1 MSTYSI
7 DVRVSAPVK
16 TTEVPE
22 RVARAIEELF
32 PNAEVEI
39 EPDRV
44 TATGHTVDRF
54 GERLRE
60 QQILDTARSH
70 LRTRIDGDTIRFRLK
85 KQAAFV
91 GDVNFGVGNLD
102 ELGEINVEIQVT
114 DPSPMA
120 FLDEFV
126 PETDEDGTPIE

>member
-1 MSTYSI
+1 MSAYSI

-16 TTEVPE
+16 ATEVPE
-22 RVARAIEELF
+22 RVARAIDALF
-32 PNAEVEI
+32 PNADVEI

-44 TATGHTVDRF
+44 TATGHTVDAF
-54 GERLRE
+54 AERLRE
-60 QQILDTARSH
+60 QQILDTARAH
-70 LRTRIDGDTIRFRLK
+70 LRNRIDGDTIRFRLK

-102 ELGEINVEIQVT
+102 ELGEINVEIRVSE
-114 DPSPMA
+114 PSPLA
-120 FLDEFV
+120 FLDEVV

>member
-1 MSTYSI
+1 MNAYSI
-7 DVRVSAPVK
+7 AVTVSAPVK

-22 RVARAIEELF
+22 RVARAIEALF
-32 PNAEVEI
+32 PNATLEI

-44 TATGHTVDRF
+44 TAKGHTVERF
-54 GERLRE
+54 GERLQE
-60 QQILDTARSH
+60 QQILDTARAH

-91 GDVNFGVGNLD
+91 GDVNFGVGNVD
-102 ELGEINVEIQVT
+102 ELGEIEVEIRVT

-120 FLDEFV
+120 FLDEV
-126 PETDEDGTPIE
+126 APETDEDGTPIE

>member
-1 MSTYSI
+1 MTAYSI
-7 DVRVSAPVK
+7 DVSVSAPVK
-16 TTEVPE
+16 PTEVPE

-32 PNAEVEI
+32 PNAVVEI
-39 EPDRV
+39 ERDRV

-70 LRTRIDGDTIRFRLK
+70 LRTQIETDTIRFRLK

-102 ELGEINVEIQVT
+102 ELGEITVEIQVS

-120 FLDEFV
+120 FLDEVV

>member
-1 MSTYSI
+1 VSAYSI
-7 DVRVSAPVK
+7 DVTVSAPVK

-22 RVARAIEELF
+22 RVARAIETLF

-44 TATGHTVDRF
+44 TATGHTVDTF
-54 GERLRE
+54 GTRLRE
-60 QQILDTARSH
+60 QQILDTARAH

-91 GDVNFGVGNLD
+91 GDVNFGVGNPD
-102 ELGEINVEIQVT
+102 ELGEITVT
-114 DPSPMA
+114 IRVSDPEPMA
-120 FLDEFV
+120 FLDEVV
-126 PETDEDGTPIE
+126 PETDDDGTPIE